1 MSWRRREKNTRR
13 YRLTLTRPSRNS
25 PATEQMRPSRTR
37 TTGKWGLEKTPGP
50 VLSRFPALLFGPRFS
65 NPEIFIAHH
74 HTTLLPAN
82 CLCRWFVVRSFSFTN
97 CSRHIFRFRFCSRFR
112 PAAECTRC
120 NTCNRFFL
128 CQRVSRSLYT
138 REHAVIGWVITLSLP
153 CGWSHLVYCNF
164 SASLCLLVH
173 LLTKPLR
180 QRRRWC
186 DLVCLSVC
194 HSVCLSAGWLKICRW
209 MSIKIP
215 C

>member
-128 CQRVSRSLYT
+128 CQRVSRCT
-138 REHAVIGWVITLSLP
+138 HANMPLLAELSR
-153 CGWSHLVYCNF
+153 
-164 SASLCLLVH
+164 SLCHVGGHILS
-173 LLTKPLR
+173 TAIFLR
-180 QRRRWC
+180 HSVSSFICWPNLSDKGEGDAIWC
-186 DLVCLSVC
+186 VCLSVC
-194 HSVCLSAGWLKICRW
+194 LSVCQQADSKSVDEC
-209 MSIKIP
+209 P
-215 C
+215 